1 LVTFTILRECQQIHE
16 AYQPNYHTT
25 WQTMCQ
31 WYPYS
36 SPKLFNM
43 FMARQLPLIAL
54 VALVFLAVRGRVR
67 PLLPFV
73 VVCTYFMLVHMNTW
87 SEMRYSEP
95 LHPLLA
101 IILMAAGK
109 EGYDWFARK
118 QPHLRIAFP
127 FLEPGDL

>member
-1 LVTFTILRECQQIHE
+1 MR
-16 AYQPNYHTT
+16 
-25 WQTMCQ
+25 Q

-73 VVCTYFMLVHMNTW
+73 VVCTYFMLVHMSTW

-109 EGYDWFARK
+109 EGFDCFAHK
-118 QPHLRIAFP
+118 QLS
-127 FLEPGDL
+127 